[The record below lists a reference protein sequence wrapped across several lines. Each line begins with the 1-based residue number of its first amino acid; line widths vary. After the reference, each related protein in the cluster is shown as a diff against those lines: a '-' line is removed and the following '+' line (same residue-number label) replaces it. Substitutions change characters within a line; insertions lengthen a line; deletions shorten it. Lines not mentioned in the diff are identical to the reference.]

1 MRSVLYCHTLTGVFA
16 KEPIMSQTNPG
27 YVPGVCN
34 IGKGEIARRRTV
46 GIAALVFAVVSGYTL
61 IMADDVAR
69 SARWALFFPLL
80 VSAIG
85 FIQARN
91 KFCLAYGLAGTFNFG
106 KISEMEK
113 VFDAGSKKSDRKK
126 ALSILIQAIIAA
138 GVVTAIFVW
147 IP

>member
-1 MRSVLYCHTLTGVFA
+1 
-16 KEPIMSQTNPG
+16 
-27 YVPGVCN
+27 
-34 IGKGEIARRRTV
+34 
-46 GIAALVFAVVSGYTL
+46 
-61 IMADDVAR
+61 MAEDVDR

-80 VSAIG
+80 DSAIG

-113 VFDAGSKKSDRKK
+113 VFDAESKKSDRKK
-126 ALSILIQAIIAA
+126 ALSILIQAITAA